1 MGTIYRLDCECSNF
15 YIGETSRPLWER
27 VAEHLRAF
35 KNPTAPSYKNYA
47 LARHRNTTNHTNEDL
62 PSIRVTILAQA
73 RRSVDRKIA
82 EASLILELK
91 PPLNEKDEMEDIDL
105 LIG

>member
-1 MGTIYRLDCECSNF
+1 MTQVPYECDDF
-15 YIGETSRPLWER
+15 YIDETSRPLWKR
-27 VAEHLRAF
+27 VAEHFRAF

-47 LARHRNTTNHTNEDL
+47 LSRHRNIANHTNEDL
-62 PSIRVTILAQA
+62 PSICVTILAQA

-82 EASLILELK
+82 EASLISELK
-91 PPLNEKDEMEDIDL
+91 PPLNGKDEMEGIDL